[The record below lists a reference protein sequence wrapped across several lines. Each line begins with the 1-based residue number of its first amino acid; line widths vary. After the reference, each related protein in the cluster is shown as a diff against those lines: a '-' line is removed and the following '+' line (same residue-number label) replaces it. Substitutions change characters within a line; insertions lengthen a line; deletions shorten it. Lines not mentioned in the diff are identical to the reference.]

1 MSSNGSVEKKQRRRR
16 RKRPRPY
23 SGKSERLQ
31 KALHKLTE
39 EKNDIEAQLSLTN
52 EALKKEVYSCNPH
65 ARLK

>member
-1 MSSNGSVEKKQRRRR
+1 MSSNGSVEKKQRCRR

-52 EALKKEVYSCNPH
+52 EALKK
-65 ARLK
+65 

>member
-1 MSSNGSVEKKQRRRR
+1 MSSNGSVKKQRRRR

-23 SGKSERLQ
+23 SGESERLQ

-52 EALKKEVYSCNPH
+52 EALKK
-65 ARLK
+65 